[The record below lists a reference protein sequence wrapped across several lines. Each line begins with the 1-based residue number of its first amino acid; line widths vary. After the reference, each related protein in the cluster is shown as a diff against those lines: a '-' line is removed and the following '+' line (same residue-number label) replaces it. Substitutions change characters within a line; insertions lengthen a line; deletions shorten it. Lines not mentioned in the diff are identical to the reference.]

1 MSTEKKDGISKL
13 GKAREIIHIHPFP
26 NISQLQQETIK
37 ELRVPTMKPPKANS
51 NTTLLLLTFLT
62 GPRFTGQAVPE
73 TTMEAVAALKRKEVS
88 MMMNG
93 FPRS

>member
-1 MSTEKKDGISKL
+1 
-13 GKAREIIHIHPFP
+13 
-26 NISQLQQETIK
+26 
-37 ELRVPTMKPPKANS
+37 MKPPKANS

-73 TTMEAVAALKRKEVS
+73 TTMDAAAALKRKDVS

-93 FPRS
+93 LPS